1 MTIKYPLPANEF
13 ERIINLSE
21 FDLDY
26 TNLQD
31 SFENLARLAA
41 KIAGSEISLVNL
53 IDTYTQW
60 TISSHGIS
68 LDQMGREESVCQY
81 TIVETD
87 KFEVSD
93 LTADDRFKNKFYVVG
108 DPHLKYYYGI
118 PLRTK
123 EGINI
128 GALCVMDKETK
139 ILTPEKTEMLQIIAE
154 EVVNRLKAFKAIA
167 QLQAALKE
175 SNETKKRIVHD
186 VRGPLAGIIGLT
198 EIIAEQGDSNKIEEV
213 MEFINLIN
221 KSSSSILDLAN
232 EILTSEKKL
241 EKAPALKADEYN
253 QLVLKEKLLQL
264 YTPQAMNKNIKFEV
278 HTAADTEVIPFSKN
292 KLLQIIG
299 NLISNAIKFT
309 PEGGQV
315 VVDLKLKIGTHT
327 NDLIIQVRDTGI
339 GLSQESIDAVVKGQG
354 SSTNGTE
361 GEIGFGFG
369 LALVKH
375 LVETLDGILNI
386 NSIPGK
392 ETIFEI
398 SLPQPQK

>member
-31 SFENLARLAA
+31 SFENLASLAA

-68 LDQMGREESVCQY
+68 LDQMAREESVCQY
-81 TIVETD
+81 TIVETE
-87 KFEVSD
+87 KFEVAD
-93 LTADDRFKNKFYVVG
+93 LTADDRFKDKFYVVG

-123 EGINI
+123 AGIHI

-139 ILTPEKTEMLQIIAE
+139 ELTPEKTEMLNIIAD
-154 EVVNRLKAFKAIA
+154 EVVNRLKAFKAIS
-167 QLQAALKE
+167 QIQNTLKE
-175 SNETKKRIVHD
+175 ANETKKRIVHD

-213 MEFINLIN
+213 LEFITLIN
-221 KSSSSILDLAN
+221 KSSTSILELAN

-278 HTAADTEVIPFSKN
+278 HTAADTEIIPFSKN
-292 KLLQIIG
+292 KLLQIVG

-309 PEGGQV
+309 PDGGRV
-315 VVDLKLKIGTHT
+315 IVDLKLKIGTHS
-327 NDLIIQVRDTGI
+327 NDLIIQVKDSGI
-339 GLSQESIDAVVKGQG
+339 GLSQESIDAVLKGQG
-354 SSTNGTE
+354 NTTAGTE
-361 GEIGFGFG
+361 GEKGFGFG
-369 LALVKH
+369 LTLVKH

-386 NSIPGK
+386 TSVPDK
-392 ETIFEI
+392 ETVFEI
-398 SLPQPQK
+398 RLPQPQK